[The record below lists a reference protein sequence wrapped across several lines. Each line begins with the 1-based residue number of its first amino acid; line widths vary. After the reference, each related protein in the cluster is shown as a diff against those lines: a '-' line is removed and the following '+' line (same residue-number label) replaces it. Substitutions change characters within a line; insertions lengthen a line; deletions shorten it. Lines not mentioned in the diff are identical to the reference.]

1 MFVVY
6 QTQPTNFHHI
16 SNKNSTRQYH
26 SGEIHPTLAVPTGLE
41 TLNNVK
47 CNSGSLN
54 KRKLY
59 AQLTSERYS
68 YIKEAELL
76 SAFSAYK
83 NKVASRGVIF
93 EKVDSKTGA
102 VKNLLVSGAATS
114 RYFEAG
120 RGFIRRKLHKR
131 LPRESIPGCM
141 LTLTVDPKRYTQLDA
156 YGQIWQQF
164 RLFRAR
170 LGSWRKRN
178 GMKQTVQYIAV
189 LEQTKAGYPHL
200 HVVFPGLKYLAPKG
214 LISSW
219 WAMGS
224 TNIRGPRPCSPIH
237 YACKYISKLKG
248 WDNLSLASIWWT
260 QTRLYSMSVNFYGF
274 VEKVLSGWRV
284 SAIIRAVSWKSTN
297 LAQEMNICEGY
308 IIGPSG
314 DVMPLGP

>member
-1 MFVVY
+1 VY
-6 QTQPTNFHHI
+6 TNSPLSFQPFSKI
-16 SNKNSTRQYH
+16 PNKTVEAH
-26 SGEIHPTLAVPTGLE
+26 SSLSPPTGLE

-47 CNSGSLN
+47 YNSSGPD
-54 KRKLY
+54 KRKLR
-59 AQLTSERYS
+59 ATLTSQRYL
-68 YIKEAELL
+68 YIGKTELL
-76 SAFSAYK
+76 SAFDAYK

-93 EKVDSKTGA
+93 EKVDKKTGA
-102 VKNLLVSGAATS
+102 VKNLLVSGAASS

-120 RGFIRRKLHKR
+120 RGFIRRKLHRR
-131 LPRESIPGCM
+131 LPKQSIPGCM

-170 LGSWRKRN
+170 LASWRKRN
-178 GMKQTVQYIAV
+178 GMKETLEYIAV
-189 LEQTKAGYPHL
+189 LETTKAGYPHL
-200 HVVFPGLKYLAPKG
+200 HVVFPGLKWLAPKG

-224 TNIRGPRPCSPIH
+224 TNIKGPRPCSPIH

-260 QTRLYSMSVNFYGF
+260 QTRLYSMSQNFYGF
-274 VEKVLSGWRV
+274 VEKVLSGWVV
-284 SAIIRAVSWKSTN
+284 SAIIRAVSWKSRN

-308 IIGPSG
+308 IIDPNG